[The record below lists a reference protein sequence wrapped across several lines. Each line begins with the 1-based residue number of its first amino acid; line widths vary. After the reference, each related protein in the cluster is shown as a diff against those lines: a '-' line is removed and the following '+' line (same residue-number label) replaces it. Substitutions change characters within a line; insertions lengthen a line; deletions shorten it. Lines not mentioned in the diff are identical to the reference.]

1 MTYRLGKHSLS
12 ELEGVHPNMVE
23 VVERAIHITKIDFT
37 VFDGLRTDEEQREYV
52 RTGVSQT
59 LRSRHLKQKDGFGH
73 AVDLVPYINRKLRWE
88 LSPCIIIARA
98 VALAAQHVN
107 VGIIWGGGWDRL
119 GREDP
124 SNMVEAYIERKRLIG
139 EMPFIDAPHY
149 QLA

>member
-1 MTYRLGKHSLS
+1 MSFRLGKHSLG
-12 ELEGVHPNMVE
+12 ELEGVHPDMVK
-23 VVERAIHITKIDFT
+23 VVERAICITQIDFT

-98 VALAAQHVN
+98 VALAAQDVN